1 MGLLNSH
8 CEGERSIWIG
18 GCRWEGRGARHGRG
32 EGRGAVGMI
41 EDGGVWR
48 G

>member
-1 MGLLNSH
+1 MR
-8 CEGERSIWIG
+8 GEEHNWIG
-18 GCRWEGRGARHGRG
+18 GSGWEGRGARHDGRG

-41 EDGGVWR
+41 GDGGVSR

>member
-1 MGLLNSH
+1 MVKGGVEHN
-8 CEGERSIWIG
+8 WIG
-18 GCRWEGRGARHGRG
+18 GWEGRGARHGRG

-41 EDGGVWR
+41 GDGGVWR